1 MTVLRTVT
9 AMASVAYRWDV
20 DSFLRA
26 QDAAAFRSRVELVD
40 GQVWPVVLDDWHGD
54 LTAHL
59 VAVLSQRGQV
69 SQATLATGESLPDPD
84 LWLRRIGAQP
94 VDVVSARLSRW
105 DPADVLLVVEVA
117 DETVQE
123 DLTIKARLYAAAGYA
138 RYWVVT
144 HDGIH
149 EHTAPTGEGYTH
161 VRRATA
167 GDSVDLPDGTV
178 ITIREL
184 LP

>member
-1 MTVLRTVT
+1 M
-9 AMASVAYRWDV
+9 
-20 DSFLRA
+20 
-26 QDAAAFRSRVELVD
+26 
-40 GQVWPVVLDDWHGD
+40 
-54 LTAHL
+54 
-59 VAVLSQRGQV
+59 
-69 SQATLATGESLPDPD
+69 SQATWATRCESLPDPD
-84 LWLRRIGAQP
+84 LWLGRVGAQP

-149 EHTAPTGEGYTH
+149 EHTTPTGEGYRR
-161 VRRATA
+161 VRRAAA
-167 GDSVDLPDGTV
+167 GDSVDLPDGTL

-184 LP
+184 IPQ